1 MSEIKKKEKTEDLW
15 EELREAI
22 TQGNLAL
29 ASQKLSRLYQEG
41 EITEREIV
49 KKKILTIFNM
59 MAYKI
64 EKGEIDV
71 NEKWGEVLLF
81 LREFNNFYDKV
92 IKDEKDIVSTTTSYP
107 RIVQIGNIVIHTNKV
122 VPNENRLE
130 ILKIEG
136 GG

>member
-1 MSEIKKKEKTEDLW
+1 MSEITKNEKENELW
-15 EELREAI
+15 EELRIAI
-22 TQGNLAL
+22 MNGNLAL
-29 ASQKLSRLYQEG
+29 ASDKLNRLYQVG
-41 EITEREIV
+41 EITEKEIV

-71 NEKWGEVLLF
+71 KDKWDEVLMF

-122 VPNENRLE
+122 IPDENRLE
-130 ILKIEG
+130 IFKTQ
-136 GG
+136 

>member
-1 MSEIKKKEKTEDLW
+1 MSEITKNEKENELW
-15 EELREAI
+15 EELRIAI
-22 TQGNLAL
+22 MNGNLAL

-41 EITEREIV
+41 EITEKEIV

-71 NEKWGEVLLF
+71 KDKWGEVLLF

-92 IKDEKDIVSTTTSYP
+92 IKDEKDIVSTATSYP

-122 VPNENRLE
+122 IPSENRLE
-130 ILKIEG
+130 IFKVEG
-136 GG
+136 GK

>member
-1 MSEIKKKEKTEDLW
+1 MSEIVRKDETENLW

-22 TQGNLAL
+22 IQGNLEL

-41 EITEREIV
+41 EITEKEIV

-71 NEKWGEVLLF
+71 KKKWEEVLMF
-81 LREFNNFYDKV
+81 LREFNNYYDKV
-92 IKDEKDIVSTTTSYP
+92 IKDEKDIVSTATSFP

-122 VPNENRLE
+122 IPNENRLE
-130 ILKIEG
+130 IFKTQ
-136 GG
+136 

>member
-1 MSEIKKKEKTEDLW
+1 MNEIKKSEKENELW
-15 EELREAI
+15 DELRIAI
-22 TQGNLAL
+22 MNGNLAL
-29 ASQKLSRLYQEG
+29 ASAKLNRLYQLG
-41 EITEREIV
+41 EITEKEIV

-71 NEKWGEVLLF
+71 KDKWDEVLMF

-92 IKDEKDIVSTTTSYP
+92 IKDEKDIVSTATSYP

-122 VPNENRLE
+122 VPDENRLE
-130 ILKIEG
+130 IFKTQ
-136 GG
+136 

>member
-1 MSEIKKKEKTEDLW
+1 MNEATIKKGADALW
-15 EELREAI
+15 EELRDAI
-22 TQGNLAL
+22 ANGNLEL
-29 ASQKLSRLYQEG
+29 ASQKLNRLYQEG
-41 EITEREIV
+41 EITEKEIV

-71 NEKWGEVLLF
+71 KDKWNEVLMF

-92 IKDEKDIVSTTTSYP
+92 IKDEKAVITTISYP

-122 VPNENRLE
+122 VPSENRLE
-130 ILKIEG
+130 IFKVEEG
-136 GG
+136 G

>member
-1 MSEIKKKEKTEDLW
+1 MSEMTNDERKNELW
-15 EELREAI
+15 EELRFAI
-22 TQGNLAL
+22 VNGNLAL
-29 ASQKLSRLYQEG
+29 ASDKLNRLYQEG
-41 EITEREIV
+41 EITEKEIV

-71 NEKWGEVLLF
+71 KDKWDEVLMF

-92 IKDEKDIVSTTTSYP
+92 IKDEKDIVSTATSYP
-107 RIVQIGNIVIHTNKV
+107 RIVQIGNIVIHTNKI

-130 ILKIEG
+130 IFKTQ
-136 GG
+136 

>member
-1 MSEIKKKEKTEDLW
+1 MSEITKNEKENVLW
-15 EELREAI
+15 EELRIAI
-22 TQGNLAL
+22 MNGNLAL
-29 ASQKLSRLYQEG
+29 ASDKLNRLYQVG
-41 EITEREIV
+41 EITEKEIV

-71 NEKWGEVLLF
+71 KDKWDEVIMF

-122 VPNENRLE
+122 VPDENRLE
-130 ILKIEG
+130 IFKTQ
-136 GG
+136 

>member
-1 MSEIKKKEKTEDLW
+1 MITKDEKKEELW
-15 EELREAI
+15 EELRIAI
-22 TQGNLAL
+22 MNGNLAL
-29 ASQKLSRLYQEG
+29 ASQKLNRLYQVG
-41 EITEREIV
+41 EITDKEIV

-71 NEKWGEVLLF
+71 KDKWGEVLMF
-81 LREFNNFYDKV
+81 LREFNNFFDKV

-122 VPNENRLE
+122 VPEENRIE
-130 ILKIEG
+130 IFKTQ
-136 GG
+136 

>member
-1 MSEIKKKEKTEDLW
+1 MSEITKSEKENELW
-15 EELREAI
+15 EELRIAI
-22 TQGNLAL
+22 MNGNLAL
-29 ASQKLSRLYQEG
+29 ASDKLNRLYQVG
-41 EITEREIV
+41 EITEKEIV

-71 NEKWGEVLLF
+71 KDKWDEVLMF

-92 IKDEKDIVSTTTSYP
+92 IKDEKDIVSTATSYP

-122 VPNENRLE
+122 IPDENRLE
-130 ILKIEG
+130 IFKTQ
-136 GG
+136 

>member
-1 MSEIKKKEKTEDLW
+1 MSEIKKSENENELW
-15 EELREAI
+15 EELRIAI
-22 TQGNLAL
+22 MNGNLAL
-29 ASQKLSRLYQEG
+29 ASDKLNRLYQVG
-41 EITEREIV
+41 EITEKEIV

-71 NEKWGEVLLF
+71 KDKWDEVLMF

-92 IKDEKDIVSTTTSYP
+92 IKDEKDIVSTATSYP

-122 VPNENRLE
+122 IPNENRLE
-130 ILKIEG
+130 IFKTQ
-136 GG
+136 